1 VRTRRERKEK
11 RKMLPQEVFQTG
23 DGLIQ
28 LKPEFTS
35 KIVVDAEIHQHYTV
49 EEKPFAK

>member
-1 VRTRRERKEK
+1 
-11 RKMLPQEVFQTG
+11 MLPQEVSHIG

-35 KIVVDAEIHQHYTV
+35 KIIVDAEIHQHFIV